1 MNKLIT
7 IATILILTIA
17 TISIPYANASGAV
30 VLTVKNFDEEVLNSN
45 TLWIVEFYAPWC
57 GHCKH
62 LAPIYDAAADKV
74 EAKGLMKM
82 GKIDATEEVSL
93 AKRYGVK
100 GYPTLKYLR
109 DGELHKYTGERTVD
123 GFVEFAEKM
132 NGEAIQEITT
142 KYVLSKFQMKK
153 DVTYI
158 YGPGKETEGFEKK
171 NAYQV
176 YSDVAYK
183 LQADEYFA
191 VAIEHEMQEKAVKKL
206 KSKSYIARLE
216 RGEAPQFFTGEMTED
231 AIINWIDDTKHP
243 TVIQLDAKNFYNS
256 AHAGKFLVTLVLN
269 PKANNKQQ
277 LAELTKLARK
287 SSKNP
292 LEPHVQEK
300 FLYGWI
306 DGVEHKKFVKQYGIT
321 EKALPSVVIFDA
333 PNKLHFKNV
342 DVKVNGA
349 LGYYLKAIA
358 LGEEDPIAEGYA
370 VYYNSFMKIWNKSW
384 PYSLIIALISTVL
397 LMITC
402 WTCCK
407 ALCEDDDEDEY
418 DYEIDTAD
426 TKKNK

>member
-191 VAIEHEMQEKAVKKL
+191 VAIEHEMQEKAVKK
-206 KSKSYIARLE
+206 
-216 RGEAPQFFTGEMTED
+216 M
-231 AIINWIDDTKHP
+231 
-243 TVIQLDAKNFYNS
+243 
-256 AHAGKFLVTLVLN
+256 
-269 PKANNKQQ
+269 
-277 LAELTKLARK
+277 
-287 SSKNP
+287 
-292 LEPHVQEK
+292 
-300 FLYGWI
+300 
-306 DGVEHKKFVKQYGIT
+306 
-321 EKALPSVVIFDA
+321 
-333 PNKLHFKNV
+333 
-342 DVKVNGA
+342 
-349 LGYYLKAIA
+349 
-358 LGEEDPIAEGYA
+358 
-370 VYYNSFMKIWNKSW
+370 
-384 PYSLIIALISTVL
+384 
-397 LMITC
+397 
-402 WTCCK
+402 
-407 ALCEDDDEDEY
+407 
-418 DYEIDTAD
+418 
-426 TKKNK
+426 